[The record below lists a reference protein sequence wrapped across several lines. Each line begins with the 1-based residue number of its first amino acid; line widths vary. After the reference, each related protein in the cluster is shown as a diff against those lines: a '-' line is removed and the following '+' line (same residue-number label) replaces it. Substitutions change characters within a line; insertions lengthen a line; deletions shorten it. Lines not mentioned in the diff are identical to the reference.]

1 MRELVSSTHYSQ
13 VRTLTRRQIEYPWLQ
28 SLDASVQSKLQQHVG
43 DFENL
48 TASREI
54 FDGCT
59 AGFCCLGTTRKK
71 AGSAEAFRHV
81 DYDYVLET
89 AQLAHAAQVPFFHL
103 VTSVGSDA
111 HSSFLYDDL
120 ALTLTPTPSS

>member
-59 AGFCCLGTTRKK
+59 AGFCCLGTTR
-71 AGSAEAFRHV
+71 V
-81 DYDYVLET
+81 DFDYVLET

-111 HSSFLYDDL
+111 HSSFLYDDR
-120 ALTLTPTPSS
+120 ALTPTPSS